1 MYSRAEEVEEKRLQ
15 RFFSPVVCQRGRE
28 HHMGGGWDRGSPEAT
43 LINEK
48 RTWCPVYIYTRE
60 TQHHTFCPLKS
71 CHSEF
76 FHTRLNCILAE
87 KIVVPRN
94 SLILTSSTYIF
105 QKIIIRFFC
114 LSNFF
119 IQNSC
124 NHVSTSFRA
133 RLGSGHPGP

>member
-1 MYSRAEEVEEKRLQ
+1 MRNVFTGRAR
-15 RFFSPVVCQRGRE
+15 
-28 HHMGGGWDRGSPEAT
+28 GGGGEKASKVFFLLWCVSAGGSITWGGEDQGSPEAT

-87 KIVVPRN
+87 KNGPFVVSRTTSYSN
-94 SLILTSSTYIF
+94 ATTSTHTNFYTTLIYTFASSRFIF
-105 QKIIIRFFC
+105 SR
-114 LSNFF
+114 
-119 IQNSC
+119 
-124 NHVSTSFRA
+124 STICSVYA
-133 RLGSGHPGP
+133 